1 MQLEHTGGG
10 EYLARSES
18 DGLPYM
24 VDVLDNSGKGSCQ
37 CKDFSCRR
45 KKHQDDEFD
54 PNAVRQSGSCKH
66 LHAAKQHFLTLILPK
81 LANNQKDK

>member
-24 VDVLDNSGKGSCQ
+24 VNVLDNDGRGSCS
-37 CKDFSCRR
+37 CPDYTCRR
-45 KKHQDDEFD
+45 KKCVTDEWD
-54 PNAVRQSGSCKH
+54 YLKTRQTFHCKH
-66 LHAAKQHFLTLILPK
+66 LSAAVTDFMGIILPK